1 MAENDRNSDAPQSST
16 PRDFSEQ
23 PRQNTETPESSVP
36 KPQNEQAQKNG
47 GQEPRAQETK
57 NPVLLLR
64 MRLQRQ
70 AATSLQMLV
79 RISPARRLPNR
90 PQQVQS
96 PRRRDTNLLLIRSP
110 HPQTRQKITKGL
122 QTMQGQAPDRARD
135 NNHMR
140 HRLEAGTTRSQVLN
154 QIMVNPLRALR
165 SLKAMG
171 EQLVRISAGSVQ
183 L

>member
-1 MAENDRNSDAPQSST
+1 MTAILTPLRALRPVIFLNNPVKTPKLLSLPFLNHRTSRRRKMVDRSLVHRRP
-16 PRDFSEQ
+16 
-23 PRQNTETPESSVP
+23 
-36 KPQNEQAQKNG
+36 
-47 GQEPRAQETK
+47 K